1 MYISDKN
8 RKEAVETAVNYLL
21 ISLICALFGAIYEF
35 FSHGVYSYHMI
46 YAFAFPLAGGV
57 LPFLLIAAGDI
68 RIFPGWPARC
78 LHHAGIATL
87 TVGSLLRG
95 ALEIYGTTNALLK
108 IYPLAGAVLIA
119 AGIAVTLAG
128 QVLTDPRN
136 EVEY

>member
-95 ALEIYGTTNALLK
+95 ALEIYGTTNSLVIVYPICGCILAVSALVSLLFARL
-108 IYPLAGAVLIA
+108 YRRV
-119 AGIAVTLAG
+119 
-128 QVLTDPRN
+128 
-136 EVEY
+136 